1 MQIRWVSGDILTLL
15 IKIFWSCDD
24 LQPAGRGLIDDVFIW
39 MISSEVWMDFVRQ
52 TDFNKSISLCLCWE
66 RGFKF
71 RSVDNCCVDTI
82 PGACWA
88 VTVYFARCRLIPG
101 LTTQTD
107 QMLHVYK
114 KPFSSFWTFSI
125 CLYINIDVTKLK
137 CLAADDS
144 VSLTGPIHSHKL
156 LRRYPGSPEDE
167 AGERDQSFKT
177 FPSASDL
184 LAAMVTS

>member
-1 MQIRWVSGDILTLL
+1 MQICWVSGDILTWL

-24 LQPAGRGLIDDVFIW
+24 LQPAGRGFIDDVFIW

-107 QMLHVYK
+107 QMLHVCK

-156 LRRYPGSPEDE
+156 LVHQRMKQVKGINRSKHSHQPQIY
-167 AGERDQSFKT
+167 
-177 FPSASDL
+177 L
-184 LAAMVTS
+184 LPW